1 MKRKKEMI
9 DTIISS
15 FRSYELEMIVP
26 VKEDDTTR
34 DIGTK
39 IEQLFNTYKKEDLKP
54 LYKAAARRLRYSN
67 IGLIA

>member
-26 VKEDDTTR
+26 VKEDDTIR
-34 DIGTK
+34 DISAK
-39 IEQLFNTYKKEDLKP
+39 IEQLFDAYKKEDLKP
-54 LYKAAARRLRYSN
+54 LYKAAASRLRYSN